1 MQMRTRLKWTSVLV
15 ALGVSAVALTACDQ
29 KSSVGDWSKP
39 AGKEWPMTGGDW
51 ANTRYTALKQINLDT
66 VKDLGGAWMTKLDA
80 APRGTPVVVNG
91 KMFVVTG
98 QNAYALNPKTGE
110 ILWTQK
116 LPAATYGLFKGVA
129 AGEGMIFVGLGNAH
143 VVALKQDTGE
153 QVWDGVIGDE
163 GATRG
168 QFIAGGP
175 TYVDGLVIGGLAN
188 GDYGIRGRVTAL
200 DAKTGKQAWVFYS
213 VPGPGEPGHETWSQ
227 NNDEWKQ
234 GGGGAWAMPAVD
246 KELGLVYFGIGN
258 PVPQYGGELRR
269 GDNLYTNSLVA
280 LDIKT
285 GKPKWHYQVVHHDIW
300 EADLG
305 TPPIMYDATVE
316 GKTVKSIAIASTN
329 GFIYMLDRANGEPV
343 FPIEEMPVPQDERQ
357 LTAPTQPF
365 PVGADQF
372 GNRCVDKDTIPA
384 GFKALCMY
392 DPVNYDT
399 PNAMYPLLSTR
410 AAPIAYN
417 PETKRFYATAANW
430 PSWLKRA
437 EDPKFFAAGPTV
449 PGMKY
454 TGLLGAM
461 DAATNKLVWKKT
473 VPYRVQQNGSGM
485 MATAGGLLF
494 HAESDGVL
502 QAINENTGDIVW
514 TFQTGAA
521 NNSSTSFATASYEVD
536 GEQYITLGT
545 SGGGVWAFKLGGT
558 VPPLPAPEQIVATET
573 SFVGRVTETDEITMS
588 PTVKDTG
595 LEFVREA
602 VDEYAFQPVRTKVK
616 VGAKVTWTNKGKET
630 HTATAIDGSWTTG
643 EVAPG
648 KSVTLTFD
656 KPGTYTYQCKGHE
669 WSYAQLI
676 VEAVEE

>member
-1 MQMRTRLKWTSVLV
+1 MRTRLTWTSVLL

-29 KSSVGDWSKP
+29 QSSVGDWRKP
-39 AGKEWPMTGGDW
+39 AGKEWPLTGGDW
-51 ANTRYTALKQINLDT
+51 GNTRYSTLKKINLDT

-80 APRGTPVVVNG
+80 APRGTPVVVGG

-116 LPAATYGLFKGVA
+116 LPNASYGLFKGVA
-129 AGEGMIFVGLGNAH
+129 TGEGMVFVGLGNSH

-153 QVWDGVIGDE
+153 LVWDGVIGDPDMS
-163 GATRG
+163 RG

-175 TYVDGLVIGGLAN
+175 TYVNGLVIGGLAN
-188 GDYGIRGRVTAL
+188 GDYGIRGRITAL

-213 VPGPGEPGHETWSQ
+213 IPGPGEVGHETWSQ
-227 NNDEWKQ
+227 DNEEWKQ
-234 GGGGAWAMPAVD
+234 GGGGVWGMPAVD
-246 KELGLVYFGIGN
+246 PDLGLIYFGVGN
-258 PVPQYGGELRR
+258 PVPQYGGELRP
-269 GDNLYTNSLVA
+269 GDNLYTDSAVA

-285 GKPKWHYQVVHHDIW
+285 GALKWHYQIVHHDIW

-305 TPPIMYDATVE
+305 SPFILYNADVD
-316 GKTVKSIAIASTN
+316 GKAHKAIAITSTN
-329 GFIYMLDRANGEPV
+329 GFIYMLDRETGKPV

-357 LTAPTQPF
+357 VTSPTQPF

-392 DPVNYDT
+392 EPINFDT
-399 PNAMYPLLSTR
+399 PNAMYPILSTR
-410 AAPIAYN
+410 AAPLAYN
-417 PETKRFYATAANW
+417 PQTKRFYATAANW
-430 PSWLKRA
+430 PSWIKRQ
-437 EDPKFFAAGPTV
+437 EDPKFFAAGPTTA
-449 PGMKY
+449 GMKY
-454 TGLLGAM
+454 SGILGAM
-461 DAATNKLVWKKT
+461 DATTNKLVWKKS

-502 QAINENTGDIVW
+502 QAINESTGDIVW

-521 NNSSTSFATASYEVD
+521 NNTSTSYATASYEVD
-536 GEQYITLGT
+536 GEQYIAVGT

-558 VPPLPAPEQIVATET
+558 VAPLPAPEHIVADET
-573 SFVGRVTETDEITMS
+573 SFTGRLTETDEIVMS

-595 LEFVREA
+595 LEVVREA
-602 VDEYAFQPVRTKVK
+602 VDEYAYAPARAKVH
-616 VGAKVTWTNKGKET
+616 VGDKVTWTNQGKEP
-630 HTATAIDGSWTTG
+630 HTATAVDGTWTTG

-648 KSVTLTFD
+648 KSATVTFD
-656 KPGTYTYQCKGHE
+656 KAGTYTYQCKEHE
-669 WSYAQLI
+669 WSYGQII
-676 VEAVEE
+676 VEEKE